1 MNWTDEVSSQWGLP
15 ETELRLILFA
25 RYEKKIISSLQ
36 AYNCSMQKK
45 IQSSHCFFILL
56 LLVFCSTFLENVDAF
71 VFGAASLLTPVVV
84 FFSGD
89 EVSGSGSGSGYTTE
103 FEFTVTEAPAVGA
116 GRQDQATPLRPASD
130 KATPLKPPSDSAAP
144 LLVSPITL
152 MAVTLLQFWWR

>member
-45 IQSSHCFFILL
+45 IQSSHCFFVLL
-56 LLVFCSTFLENVDAF
+56 LLVFFSTFLENVDAF

-84 FFSGD
+84 FFFQVMRS
-89 EVSGSGSGSGYTTE
+89 V
-103 FEFTVTEAPAVGA
+103 VLAAEA
-116 GRQDQATPLRPASD
+116 ATPLSSSSRSQRRQQWGRGVKTRPR
-130 KATPLKPPSDSAAP
+130 L
-144 LLVSPITL
+144 
-152 MAVTLLQFWWR
+152 